1 MSTYS
6 YFSEYMQIH
15 HLFLENSKKLE
26 TWNKIGTNDKTDN
39 DSLLFSCQKLSI
51 DSRGLD
57 IQNLPV
63 NNN

>member
-1 MSTYS
+1 MSTYPH
-6 YFSEYMQIH
+6 FSEHMQIH
-15 HLFLENSKKLE
+15 LFLQNSKNLE
-26 TWNKIGTNDKTDN
+26 AWNKIRTNDKTDN